1 MPRMTLPP
9 HVHMTVSRG
18 REYFAYHPFRGTT
31 RAGER
36 VKLPGTPQ
44 IADGTPNAEWWDAY
58 RRASGQSPHA
68 ARAGTFDAA
77 IAEWTNSPEWR
88 ELAASTSRNYLRDL
102 GVISR
107 AWGALPVKALA
118 PKHVLELRD
127 TRSSTPAATN
137 NMIACLSSLL
147 SWSIPRGYRD
157 DNPCEHVRRLKGGEP
172 WKAWPWE
179 AIHEFQSLAIPE
191 MRWAASLALYTGQR
205 QGDVLQMGWADIN
218 NNTMSVVQ
226 EKTGVKVWVPIHRDL
241 RPILGE
247 MPKRSV
253 RILTNTSGIPWTND
267 GFRASWAKQMKRL
280 AKDGTSA
287 FDDLVFHGLRKSSV
301 VFLLEAGCST
311 AEVRSVTGQSLQMVE
326 RYALDVNKRKLAASA
341 ILRWENELAPEFVQQ
356 AQILVQRGPAKPD

>member
-1 MPRMTLPP
+1 M
-9 HVHMTVSRG
+9 
-18 REYFAYHPFRGTT
+18 
-31 RAGER
+31 
-36 VKLPGTPQ
+36 
-44 IADGTPNAEWWDAY
+44 ADGTPNAEWWDAY
-58 RRASGQSPHA
+58 RRASGQSPHV
-68 ARAGTFDAA
+68 ARAGTFDAV

-88 ELAASTSRNYLRDL
+88 GLAASTSRNYLRDL

-253 RILTNTSGIPWTND
+253 RIFTNTSGIPWTND

-280 AKDGTSA
+280 AKGGTSA

-301 VFLLEAGCST
+301 VFLLEAGCTT
-311 AEVRSVTGQSLQMVE
+311 AEIRSVTGQSLQMVE

-341 ILRWENELAPEFVQQ
+341 ILRWENEQAPEFVQQ